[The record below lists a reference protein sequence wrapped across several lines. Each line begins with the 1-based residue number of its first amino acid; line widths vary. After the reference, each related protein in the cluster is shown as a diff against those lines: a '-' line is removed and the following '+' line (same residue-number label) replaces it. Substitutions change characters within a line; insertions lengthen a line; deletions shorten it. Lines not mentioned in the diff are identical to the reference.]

1 MTQNS
6 PGNYHLVMTL
16 PSGFYQVVLNS
27 KSTES
32 TEKKMHTAGIE
43 PTASVEHIYNNY
55 PTAPSVHYIFCIY
68 YHYVLVQIA
77 ILIIFVGYLYFN

>member
-1 MTQNS
+1 
-6 PGNYHLVMTL
+6 
-16 PSGFYQVVLNS
+16 
-27 KSTES
+27 
-32 TEKKMHTAGIE
+32 MHTADIE

-77 ILIIFVGYLYFN
+77 ILNLFVVYLYLNWLINNINIILLLFIFVMY